1 MNSPGAKFLR
11 LTELLSTEPV
21 AAAAYRALK
30 AWNNGTKLPEER
42 SVPLLRSVAFPL
54 LLAVYLMASRLVGL
68 LTRAPPPGGSFD
80 DVFTVTSAAEY
91 RSWPQLSVA
100 RRLVRRGHDV
110 CIISTPSADS
120 RRQEWEDIAPVYPHR
135 SLHQHLPVRR
145 TLAHLADALRI
156 TSRLFSTLQI
166 PRSKLRSFT
175 MCANLVY
182 LELIKHASVQD
193 LMRGT
198 PVIHTMKPDP
208 YLLTSSP
215 PENIIVY
222 QHGIYHVDGACE
234 WPGIPNS
241 PTYPFTMA
249 IPYFAPVR
257 YAVWDELSARE
268 YQDVVH
274 EEAQIA
280 VTGSPWHDQLAAS
293 RSGDAADVDVLFL
306 SQPELSGDPVR
317 IVALLDLV
325 DRLVGYATD
334 GDLRF
339 AIREH
344 PRGQSSYLRGT
355 PHERHIVQFSD
366 VDEAIR
372 RSLVVVTNTS
382 SSLYEAAALQT
393 PIVQTDL
400 FDQVNPAYA
409 GYRFIYM
416 IDGVDELPGVLTE
429 LLEGSSHDD
438 RPSLVQ
444 NFDAVEQIASI
455 SSDLVGKYN
464 NISIGEK

>member
-1 MNSPGAKFLR
+1 MDSPGSKFLR
-11 LTELLSTEPV
+11 LSDLLSTEPM

-30 AWNNGTKLPEER
+30 ARNNRTELPEER
-42 SVPLLRSVAFPL
+42 SVPFLRSVAFPL
-54 LLAVYLMASRLVGL
+54 LLAVYLTVARLVGL

-80 DVFTVTSAAEY
+80 HVFTVTSAAGY

-100 RRLVRRGHDV
+100 RRLARRGHDV

-120 RRQEWEDIAPVYPHR
+120 RRQEWEGIAPVYPHR

-145 TLAHLADALRI
+145 TIAHLADAFRI

-166 PRSKLRSFT
+166 PRSELRTFS

-215 PENIIVY
+215 PEHIIVY
-222 QHGIYHVDGACE
+222 QHGMIHVNGAYE
-234 WPGIPNS
+234 WPGIPSS

-257 YAVWDELSARE
+257 YAVWDALSARE
-268 YQDVVH
+268 YQKVVH
-274 EEAQIA
+274 EQAQIA
-280 VTGSPWHDQLAAS
+280 VTGSPWHDRVAAS
-293 RSGDAADVDVLFL
+293 RSGDAAAVDVLFL
-306 SQPELSGDPVR
+306 SQPELSGDSDR
-317 IVALLDLV
+317 IEALLGLV

-334 GDLRF
+334 RDLRF

-344 PRGQSSYLRGT
+344 PRGQGSYLRGT
-355 PHERHIVQFSD
+355 RHERHIAQFSD
-366 VDEAIR
+366 VNEAIR

-393 PIVQTDL
+393 PIVLTDL

-409 GYRFIYM
+409 GYRFIHM
-416 IDGVDELPGVLTE
+416 IDGVDDLPGVLTE
-429 LLEGSSHDD
+429 LLEGSGHDD
-438 RPSLVQ
+438 RPSLGLHGDSVERIIEISQ
-444 NFDAVEQIASI
+444 QTNF
-455 SSDLVGKYN
+455 
-464 NISIGEK
+464 EKIHS